1 MADDPEPERKRRK
14 LAKANVV
21 LPAPAPD
28 LVNAAA
34 LKDYLDVAV
43 PTGTEFR
50 DLEHVGNLPAS
61 IKLFAVNTGFKDEF
75 EAVSADFNKFLKK
88 YPRKDPGYVVVDVN
102 EAYYVARQ
110 LVAAY
115 DETKFLLRI
124 ALHTW
129 LIETSQ
135 DKLYTLM
142 LLLTF
147 MSTASFMHWKLQET
161 QDVEKPKA
169 EWNAEDR
176 QEAAEDGTDCII
188 RESWIWATSIARMA
202 LYRKNGSW
210 DEWSKKWWKE
220 NFEDKLAAPPTLVS
234 PGRKK
239 DMN

>member
-21 LPAPAPD
+21 FPQSAPD
-28 LVNAAA
+28 LVNAAVA
-34 LKDYLDVAV
+34 YLDLA
-43 PTGTEFR
+43 TGTGFR

-75 EAVSADFNKFLKK
+75 EAVSADFNTFLKK

-102 EAYYVARQ
+102 EAYYVAQQ

-115 DETKFLLRI
+115 DETKIFLRI
-124 ALHTW
+124 ALRTW
-129 LIETSQ
+129 LLETSSQ
-135 DKLYTLM
+135 DQLYTLM
-142 LLLTF
+142 QLLTF